1 MNKFTTRRKQ
11 LLQILNNPKKDCEQF
26 ELSLIDVAITTCDV
40 PKEFEQDDFIL
51 ERFLEKKV
59 SEMVDR
65 VANGEKTKN
74 ELDLDYNSS
83 KVQLWRRFR
92 DTFNCNLGGIDGAN
106 SSKMMFLNF
115 NNYFGFK
122 DIEYRDPFEH
132 FLKNEFDLEEFAL
145 YVLAKRMRVGSTEE
159 AIARI
164 IQPFEMIYDFK
175 FKKKTGKYILEKR

>member
-59 SEMVDR
+59 SEMVDI
-65 VANGEKTKN
+65 VARGEDTKT
-74 ELDLDYNSS
+74 ELDLDYNPS
-83 KVQLWRRFR
+83 KVQLWNIFQNF
-92 DTFNCNLGGIDGAN
+92 FNCNLGGIAGAN
-106 SSKMMFLNF
+106 SSKRMFLYF
-115 NNYFGFK
+115 NNYPTLE
-122 DIEYRDPFEH
+122 DVDYRDPFEY

-145 YVLAKRMRVGSTEE
+145 YVLAKRMRVGSTDE
-159 AIARI
+159 AVARI